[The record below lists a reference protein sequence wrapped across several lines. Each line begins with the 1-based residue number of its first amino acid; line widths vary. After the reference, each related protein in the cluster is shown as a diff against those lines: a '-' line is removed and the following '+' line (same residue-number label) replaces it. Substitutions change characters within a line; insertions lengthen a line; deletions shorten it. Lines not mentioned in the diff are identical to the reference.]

1 MRLAWG
7 SQAMVQDPAAAQA
20 TKAVAV
26 AKELLHAVKRAAEDA
41 GVNGHGQASR
51 GALNKIEAKIDGLCM
66 LNETSRKKVYN
77 GLKEKIPNAMK
88 DVQGNTIDA
97 TAFANDISVAKF
109 CGLIGMDVVLPEVI
123 GESKTVRTSLLQL
136 VLACV

>member
-7 SQAMVQDPAAAQA
+7 SQAKVQDPAAAQA

-26 AKELLHAVKRAAEDA
+26 AKELLHAVIRAAEDA
-41 GVNGHGQASR
+41 GVNGGDKVSF
-51 GALNKIEAKIDGLCM
+51 GALNKIEAKIDGLDL
-66 LNETSRKKVYN
+66 LNAANKKKVYF

-88 DVQGNTIDA
+88 DDQGNAIDA
-97 TAFANDISVAKF
+97 MAFANDVSVAAF
-109 CGLIGMDVVLPEVI
+109 CGLIGMDVALPEVI